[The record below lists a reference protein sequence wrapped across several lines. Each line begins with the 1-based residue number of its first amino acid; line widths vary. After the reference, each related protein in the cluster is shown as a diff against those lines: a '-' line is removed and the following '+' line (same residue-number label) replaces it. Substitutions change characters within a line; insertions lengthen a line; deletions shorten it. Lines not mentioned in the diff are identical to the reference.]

1 MEIRVLRYFLAVARE
16 GSITNASNS
25 LHITQPTLSRQ
36 LKDLEDELG
45 HKLFRRGSHNM
56 SLTNEGFIFRKRA
69 EEIIDLADKT
79 ENEFRAMG
87 KNIAG
92 DIYIG
97 GGETDA
103 IKLLADVIR
112 GLRNDYPDI
121 RYHLFSGN
129 AADVMERLDKGF
141 LDFGI
146 IIQPANL
153 TKYDCL
159 HIPAAETWGVVMR
172 KDAPLASKSCVTKED
187 LAKLPLILSR
197 QAIEDKKE
205 GNEFIK
211 WFGGEYESLNIVTTF
226 NLIFNAAILVE
237 KGIGYAVSIDKLVN
251 TSEDSPLCFRPLE
264 PGLCT
269 GLDIIW
275 RKDQLFSPAA
285 ELFMER
291 LTDSFKQKAP
301 AKGADNTF

>member
-16 GSITNASNS
+16 GSITNASYS

-36 LKDLEDELG
+36 LKELEDELG

-56 SLTNEGFIFRKRA
+56 TLTNEGFIFRKRA
-69 EEIIDLADKT
+69 EEIIDMVDKT

-87 KNIAG
+87 KDIAG

-103 IKLLADVIR
+103 IKLLADVILGIR
-112 GLRNDYPDI
+112 KDYPDI

-146 IIQPANL
+146 IIQPADL

-172 KDAPLASKSCVTKED
+172 KDAPLASKSRVTRED
-187 LAKLPLILSR
+187 LAKLPLICSR
-197 QAIEDKKE
+197 QVIEDKNE
-205 GNEFIK
+205 SNEFTK
-211 WFGGEYESLNIVTTF
+211 WFGDEFENLNIVTTF
-226 NLIFNAAILVE
+226 NLVFNAAIMAE

-251 TSEDSPLCFRPLE
+251 ISEESPLCFRPLE
-264 PGLCT
+264 PRLNT

-275 RKDQLFSPAA
+275 RKNQLLSPAA
-285 ELFMER
+285 ELFLNR
-291 LTDSFKQKAP
+291 LADSFKQKAP
-301 AKGADNTF
+301 AEGAC

>member
-112 GLRNDYPDI
+112 GLRKDYPDI

-172 KDAPLASKSCVTKED
+172 KDDPLASKSCVTKED

-211 WFGGEYESLNIVTTF
+211 WFGSEYESLNIVTTF
-226 NLIFNAAILVE
+226 NLIFNAAIMVE
-237 KGIGYAVSIDKLVN
+237 KGIGYAVSIDRLVN
-251 TSEDSPLCFRPLE
+251 TSEGSPLCFRPLE

-291 LTDSFKQKAP
+291 LADSFKQKAP
-301 AKGADNTF
+301 REGGR

>member
-16 GSITNASNS
+16 GSITNASNT

-45 HKLFRRGSHNM
+45 HRLFRRGSHNM
-56 SLTNEGFIFRKRA
+56 SLTNEGYIFRKRA
-69 EEIIDLADKT
+69 EEIIDMVDKT
-79 ENEFRAMG
+79 EAEFRTMG

-103 IKLLADVIR
+103 VKLLADTIC
-112 GLRNDYPDI
+112 GLRKEYPDI
-121 RYHLFSGN
+121 HYHLFSGN
-129 AADVMERLDKGF
+129 VADVTERLDKGF

-146 IIQPANL
+146 IIQPADL

-159 HIPAAETWGVVMR
+159 HIPATDRWGVVMR
-172 KDAPLASKSCVTKED
+172 RDSPLASKSCVTRED

-197 QAIEDKKE
+197 QVIEDRKE

-211 WFGGEYESLNIVTTF
+211 WFGGDFERLNIVTTF
-226 NLIFNAAILVE
+226 NLIFNAAIMAE

-251 TSEDSPLCFRPLE
+251 TSEESPLCFRPLE
-264 PGLCT
+264 PGINS

-275 RKDQLFSPAA
+275 KKNQAFSPAA
-285 ELFMER
+285 ELFLQR
-291 LTDSFKQKAP
+291 LSDSFKQKAP
-301 AKGADNTF
+301 AKGA